1 MTGVRPR
8 VLAAVPGVFPSTIIN
23 VAKPLLRLHEAGA
36 IDLDLSFHFLVRR
49 RQIERA
55 DVLVMSHTIDPAHV
69 WMLDCARD
77 AGTPVLYDIDENLLE
92 PPDGEPG
99 LAFHRAPARQ
109 AAVRRALSQ
118 AALVRTYAPALAHYL
133 EPFNAH
139 IVRADGP
146 VEWQLVPATPPQRS
160 SDRVHVVY
168 ATSRLQDGIGGVL
181 AQPLRRVLDDHANV
195 DVTIWGPRFAA
206 LEGHP
211 RVRFREFVRDYD
223 RYFAQFARA
232 GFDIG
237 LAPMPDDLFYQC
249 KTATKFREY
258 AACGIAGIY
267 ADTEMY
273 RDCVTDG
280 ETGLLVSQ
288 PSALSP
294 QLSASSPQPSALC
307 PSDSDPWSTAISRLV
322 QDPALRARI
331 QQRAFAYARERYAAT
346 RIEGD
351 WLAHIEAAIN
361 ARSSQARIAGVEHSA
376 ERPSAVA
383 GLLRYAGRAA
393 SLLSTDGLGAV
404 VTRARAQL
412 ASMRQLVAWELAL
425 RRMPRHDHK

>member
-1 MTGVRPR
+1 VTGVRPR

-55 DVLVMSHTIDPAHV
+55 DLLVMSHTIDPGHV

-77 AGTPVLYDIDENLLE
+77 AGTPLLYDIDENLLE

-118 AALVRTYAPALAHYL
+118 AALVRTYAPALARYL
-133 EPFNAH
+133 EPLSSRV
-139 IVRADGP
+139 VRADGP
-146 VEWQLVPATPPQRS
+146 VEWQLVPAAPAQRS
-160 SDRVHVVY
+160 NGRVHVVY
-168 ATSRLQDGIGGVL
+168 ATSRLQDGIGSVL
-181 AQPLRRVLDDHANV
+181 APPLRRVLDEHTNV

-211 RVRFREFVRDYD
+211 RVRFRNFIRDYD
-223 RYFAQFARA
+223 RYFALFARA

-237 LAPMPDDLFYQC
+237 LAPMPDELFYQC

-280 ETGLLVSQ
+280 EAGLLV
-288 PSALSP
+288 
-294 QLSASSPQPSALC
+294 SPQPSALC
-307 PSDSDPWSTAISRLV
+307 PSDSDPWSAAISRLV

-331 QQRAFAYARERYAAT
+331 QERALAYARERFAT
-346 RIEGD
+346 ARIEGD
-351 WLAHIEAAIN
+351 WLAHIKTAIERQP
-361 ARSSQARIAGVEHSA
+361 ARARVTGANHPAEH
-376 ERPSAVA
+376 PSLVA
-383 GLLRYAGRAA
+383 GLLRYAGRGV
-393 SLLSTDGLGAV
+393 SLLSSGGVRAV
-404 VTRARAQL
+404 AARARAQL

-425 RRMPRHDHK
+425 RRMRHDHK